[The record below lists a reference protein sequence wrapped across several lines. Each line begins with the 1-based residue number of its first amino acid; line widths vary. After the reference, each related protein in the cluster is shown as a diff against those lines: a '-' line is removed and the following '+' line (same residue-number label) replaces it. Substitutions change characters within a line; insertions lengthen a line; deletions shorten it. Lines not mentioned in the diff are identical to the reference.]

1 MIIEVE
7 DRLCKVAKQFV
18 DVLGKLQRAAAS
30 GDAVHEVEETAWFG
44 LIEVG
49 REMIVA
55 YIKQQEEECPRPK
68 VIEQNGKK
76 LRRLPKRCRRE
87 YVSAFGPTPFRRDV
101 YATRET
107 QRQEIV
113 PLDAKLGMPE
123 GNMSYLLQKWSGT
136 KCVKES
142 YQQSRSTLQEVF
154 GFSPSVNCLEDMV
167 ARAANHAEVYFD
179 EQEPV
184 DPTTEEEILV
194 ATSDC
199 KGVPMRRIDA
209 PRTKRVDDAPR
220 VKRKRL
226 KKGEKHGQKRM
237 ACVGGVY
244 SVSPFRRTAE
254 EVLDEILRKQ
264 KQHQRPKPKNK
275 RLRAVLTREVDG
287 KKVNGK
293 DVVFDWLAEE
303 VRQRDP
309 QESRTIVAIMDG
321 ETKLRDLQ
329 ELKLGRAVGILDIW
343 HVTEYLWK
351 LAHCFHSEG
360 SDEAETFVE
369 TYLRKLLEGKVHRVI
384 GGIRQMATKR
394 RPSKKRRLPKH
405 RRLSKKRREK
415 VEQYLNYFVERCEYM
430 KYDEYL
436 AAGYPIGSGV
446 VEGACRHLVKDRM
459 EQTGMRWRIEGAQAI
474 LDLRAIYVN
483 DDWAS
488 FHAARIQ
495 AEQHKLYPYKQR
507 LPNLLTCAT

>member
-18 DVLGKLQRAAAS
+18 EVLKRLERAAAS
-30 GDAVHEVEETAWFG
+30 GEAVHEIEETAWFG

-55 YIKQQEEECPRPK
+55 HIKQQEEALPRPK
-68 VIEQNGKK
+68 LIEQQGKK
-76 LRRLPKRCRRE
+76 LRRLPKRRMRL
-87 YVSAFGPTPFRRDV
+87 YVSAFGPTHFRRDV

-107 QRQEIV
+107 QRQEVV
-113 PLDAKLGMPE
+113 PLDAKLGMPQ

-142 YQQSRSTLQEVF
+142 YQQSRATLLEIL
-154 GFSPSVNCLEDMV
+154 GFAPSVNCLEDMV
-167 ARAANHAEVYFD
+167 ARAADHGEVYFD

-184 DPTTEEEILV
+184 DSTTEEEILV

-209 PRTKRVDDAPR
+209 PRTKRGDDLSRP
-220 VKRKRL
+220 KRKRL
-226 KKGEKHGQKRM
+226 KKGEKNGQKRM

-254 EVLDEILRKQ
+254 EVLDEILRQQ
-264 KQHQRPKPKNK
+264 KQQQRPKPKNK
-275 RLRAVLTREVDG
+275 RLRAVLTRDVDG

-293 DVVFDWLAEE
+293 DVVFDWLAKE

-309 QESRTIVAIMDG
+309 QESRTVVAIMDG

-329 ELKLGRAVGILDIW
+329 ERKLSRAIGILDIW

-351 LAHCFHSEG
+351 LAHRFHSEG
-360 SDEAETFVE
+360 SDEAEVFVE
-369 TYLRKLLEGKVHRVI
+369 TYLRGLLEGRVRRVI

-394 RPSKKRRLPKH
+394 RLPK
-405 RRLSKKRREK
+405 RRREK
-415 VEQYLNYFVERCEYM
+415 VDQYLNYFTQRCEYM

-459 EQTGMRWRIEGAQAI
+459 EQSGMRWRIEGAQAI
-474 LDLRAIYVN
+474 LNLRAIYVN
-483 DDWAS
+483 DNWDA

-495 AEQHKLYPYKQR
+495 AEQQKLYPYKRR
-507 LPNLLTCAT
+507 LPTILNCAT